1 MPRGLRTSWMNA
13 LASIFA
19 TAAAAQEE
27 EDETCAR
34 KEGMDPE
41 TTKEQQVADL
51 CALDVGAPWT

>member
-13 LASIFA
+13 LASIFVV
-19 TAAAAQEE
+19 AAAQEQ

-41 TTKEQQVADL
+41 TRKEQQVADL

>member
-1 MPRGLRTSWMNA
+1 MNA

-19 TAAAAQEE
+19 AAAQQE

-41 TTKEQQVADL
+41 TTKEQQVAEL
-51 CALDVGAPWT
+51 FALDAGAPWI